1 MDAKQ
6 QKLLTKLVKATKTD
20 MFIINPDG
28 IIGTDKFSTTL
39 TYSFLSTGISIPVEM
54 TRETYINL
62 DKLLFGK
69 SDIPDAEFNQLL
81 IQNSILRLTASP
93 IANIFNSVRQYISTE
108 NLVRDII
115 DLKADPQFNEV
126 LSKKAADG
134 NSLYRIDKKYILS
147 IFSGLLPIN
156 KNDKVSLRI
165 FDNGISD
172 SFIAE
177 FKIDKGFTV
186 VTKYIQYLKM

>member
-1 MDAKQ
+1 MDVKQ

-28 IIGTDKFSTTL
+28 IIGTDRFSTTL
-39 TYSFLSTGISIPVEM
+39 TISRLSTGILTPVEM
-54 TRETYINL
+54 TKDAYVNL

-81 IQNSILRLTASP
+81 IQNSIFRITTSP
-93 IANIFNSVRQYISTE
+93 IINIFNNIRQCIGIE
-108 NLVRDII
+108 NAVIDIV
-115 DLKADPQFNEV
+115 DLKADPKFNEI

-134 NSLYRIDKKYILS
+134 NSLYRIDKNYILS

-156 KNDKVSLRI
+156 KNDKVSFRI
-165 FDNGISD
+165 YDNNTNN

-177 FKIDKGFTV
+177 FNIDKGFAV

>member
-1 MDAKQ
+1 MDVKQ

-39 TYSFLSTGISIPVEM
+39 TISRLSTGILTPVEM
-54 TRETYINL
+54 TKDAYVNL

-69 SDIPDAEFNQLL
+69 SDIPDEEFNQLL
-81 IQNSILRLTASP
+81 IQNSIFRITTSP
-93 IANIFNSVRQYISTE
+93 IINIFNNIRQCIGIE
-108 NLVRDII
+108 NAVIDIV
-115 DLKADPQFNEV
+115 DLKADPKFNEI
-126 LSKKAADG
+126 LSKKADDG
-134 NSLYRIDKKYILS
+134 NSLYRIDKNYILS

-156 KNDKVSLRI
+156 KNDKVLFRI
-165 FDNGISD
+165 YDNNTNN

-177 FKIDKGFTV
+177 FNIDKGFAV

>member
-1 MDAKQ
+1 MDIKQ

-39 TYSFLSTGISIPVEM
+39 TISRLSTGILTPVEM
-54 TRETYINL
+54 TKESYVNL

-81 IQNSILRLTASP
+81 IENSIFRITTSP
-93 IANIFNSVRQYISTE
+93 IINIFNNIRQCIGIE
-108 NLVRDII
+108 NAVIDIV
-115 DLKADPQFNEV
+115 DLKADPKFNEI

-134 NSLYRIDKKYILS
+134 NSLYRIDKNYILS

-156 KNDKVSLRI
+156 KNDKVSFRI
-165 FDNGISD
+165 YDNNTNN

-177 FKIDKGFTV
+177 FNIDKGFAV

>member
-1 MDAKQ
+1 MDVKQ

-39 TYSFLSTGISIPVEM
+39 TISRLSTGILTPVEM
-54 TRETYINL
+54 TKDAYVNL

-81 IQNSILRLTASP
+81 IQNSIFRITTSP
-93 IANIFNSVRQYISTE
+93 IINIFNNIRQCIGIE
-108 NLVRDII
+108 NAVIDIV
-115 DLKADPQFNEV
+115 DLKADPKFNEI

-134 NSLYRIDKKYILS
+134 NSLYRIDKNYILS

-156 KNDKVSLRI
+156 KNDKVSFRI
-165 FDNGISD
+165 YDNNTNN

-177 FKIDKGFTV
+177 FNIDKGFAV

>member
-1 MDAKQ
+1 MDVKQ

-39 TYSFLSTGISIPVEM
+39 TISRLSTGILTPVEM
-54 TRETYINL
+54 TKDAYVNL

-81 IQNSILRLTASP
+81 MQNSIFRITTSP
-93 IANIFNSVRQYISTE
+93 IINIFNNIRQCIGIE
-108 NLVRDII
+108 NAVIDIV
-115 DLKADPQFNEV
+115 DLKADPKFNEI

-134 NSLYRIDKKYILS
+134 NSLYRIDKNYILS

-156 KNDKVSLRI
+156 KNDKVSFRI
-165 FDNGISD
+165 YDNNTNN

-177 FKIDKGFTV
+177 FNIDKGFAV

>member
-1 MDAKQ
+1 MDVKQ

-28 IIGTDKFSTTL
+28 IIGTDRFSTTL
-39 TYSFLSTGISIPVEM
+39 TISRLSTGILTPVEM
-54 TRETYINL
+54 TKDAYVNL

-69 SDIPDAEFNQLL
+69 SDIPDEEFNQLL
-81 IQNSILRLTASP
+81 IENSIFRITTSP
-93 IANIFNSVRQYISTE
+93 IINIANNIRQCIGIE
-108 NLVRDII
+108 NVVIDIV
-115 DLKADPQFNEV
+115 DLKADPKFNEI

-134 NSLYRIDKKYILS
+134 NSLYRIDKNYILS

-156 KNDKVSLRI
+156 KNDKVSFRI
-165 FDNGISD
+165 YDNNTNN

-177 FKIDKGFTV
+177 FNIDKGFTV

>member
-1 MDAKQ
+1 MDVKQ

-39 TYSFLSTGISIPVEM
+39 TISRLSTGILTPVEM
-54 TRETYINL
+54 TKDAYVNL

-81 IQNSILRLTASP
+81 IQNSIFRITTSP
-93 IANIFNSVRQYISTE
+93 IINIFNNIRQCIGIE
-108 NLVRDII
+108 NAVIDIV
-115 DLKADPQFNEV
+115 DLKADPKFNEI

-134 NSLYRIDKKYILS
+134 NSLYRIDKNYILS

-156 KNDKVSLRI
+156 KNDKVSFRI
-165 FDNGISD
+165 YDNNTNN

-177 FKIDKGFTV
+177 FNIDKGFAV
-186 VTKYIQYLKM
+186 ITKYIQYLKM

>member
-1 MDAKQ
+1 MDVKQ

-39 TYSFLSTGISIPVEM
+39 TISRLSTGILTPVEM
-54 TRETYINL
+54 TKDAYVNL

-81 IQNSILRLTASP
+81 IQNSIFRITTSP
-93 IANIFNSVRQYISTE
+93 IINIANNIRQCIGIE
-108 NLVRDII
+108 NAVIDIV
-115 DLKADPQFNEV
+115 DLKADPKFNEI

-134 NSLYRIDKKYILS
+134 NSLYRIDKNYILS

-156 KNDKVSLRI
+156 KNDKVSFRI
-165 FDNGISD
+165 YDNNTNN

-177 FKIDKGFTV
+177 FNIDKGFTV